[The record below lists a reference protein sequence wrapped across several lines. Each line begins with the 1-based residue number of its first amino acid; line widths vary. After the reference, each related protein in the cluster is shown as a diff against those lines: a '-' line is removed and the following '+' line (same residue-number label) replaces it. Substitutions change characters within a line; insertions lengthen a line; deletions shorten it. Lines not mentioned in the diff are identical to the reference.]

1 MLTLRDSWL
10 QHLAAE
16 LVPADEPPPPEEEA
30 PPLPLWTPFPDSPQ
44 EAAYNS
50 PADLLFYGGAAGG
63 AKTDLLLGLAV
74 TAHRRSI
81 VFRRTFPQLAYI
93 EDRLRTII
101 GLNGTYNSTRHRWTM
116 PGRSIELG
124 AVQYLKDRT
133 NFQGRP
139 HDLKAFDEVS
149 EFLEGQFR
157 FLTGWLRTE
166 VLGQRCRVVAAGNP
180 PTSADGEWVIRFWG
194 PWLDDQH
201 PRPALPG
208 ELRWFAMLPG
218 EHDRW
223 EDVEVEDSTPIR
235 HGDQLIAP
243 QSRSFIPAFVEDNPV
258 YMATGY
264 KATLQALP
272 EPLRSQLLK
281 GDFQAGREDNPWQVI
296 PTAWVKAAQER
307 WKLNPQAPGPMT
319 SLGVDVARGGKDKT
333 VLAPRH
339 GAWFGRLL
347 KYPGESTPDGPRVG
361 SLVLAALGERAHA
374 NVDVIGVGA
383 SVYDWLVGKRT
394 PVVGVN
400 VSERSLWA
408 DGKHH
413 TDRTGKL
420 LMRNVRA
427 YGYWLLRE
435 ALDPDTGADLAL
447 PPDSELL
454 ADLTAPRWEISASG
468 VVVEDKESIIDRLG
482 RSPDCGDAVM
492 LAHLPT
498 ALPAFKVAVA
508 GERTWARATTDL

>member
-1 MLTLRDSWL
+1 MRTLQSSWW

-16 LVPADEPPPPEEEA
+16 LVPADEPPADEDA
-30 PPLPLWTPFPDSPQ
+30 PPTPLWTPFPDSPQ
-44 EAAYNS
+44 EEAFNS

-74 TAHRRSI
+74 MAHRRSI
-81 VFRRTFPQLAYI
+81 IFRRVFPQLSYI
-93 EDRLRTII
+93 EDRLRAII
-101 GLNGTYNSTRHRWTM
+101 GLNGSYNSQRHRWTM

-133 NFQGRP
+133 NYQGRP

-157 FLTGWLRTE
+157 FLIGWLRTE
-166 VLGQRCRVVAAGNP
+166 VIGQRCRVVAAGNP
-180 PTSADGEWVIRFWG
+180 PTSAEGEWVMRFWG

-218 EHDRW
+218 ENDKW
-223 EDVEVEDSTPIR
+223 QDVEVENAAPIP
-235 HGDQLIAP
+235 HGDQVITP
-243 QSRSFIPAFVEDNPV
+243 QSRTFIPARVEDNPV
-258 YMATGY
+258 YMSTGY

-281 GDFQAGREDNPWQVI
+281 GDFAAGREDNPWQVI

-319 SLGVDVARGGKDKT
+319 TLGVDVARGGKDQT

-339 GAWFGRLL
+339 ATWFGRLL
-347 KYPGESTPDGPRVG
+347 KYPGKATPDGPAVG
-361 SLVLAALGERAHA
+361 ALALAALRDCAHL

-383 SVYDWLVGKRT
+383 SVYDWLVGKRA

-400 VSERSLWA
+400 VSWKSLRH
-408 DGKHH
+408 DDRYH

-420 LMRNVRA
+420 QMRNVRA
-427 YGYWLLRE
+427 YGYWLLRD
-435 ALDPDTGADLAL
+435 ALDPETGSDLAL
-447 PPDSELL
+447 PPDPELL
-454 ADLTAPRWEISASG
+454 ADLVAHRWGITASG
-468 VVVEDKESIIDRLG
+468 IEVESKEGVVARLG
-482 RSPDCGDAVM
+482 RSPDCGEALM

-498 ALPAFKVAVA
+498 VLPAFKAAVS
-508 GERTWARATTDL
+508 GERTWSKSNTDL